1 MKFNG
6 GNEIM
11 TLGTDEK
18 NISFQLHFHIDLKS
32 LDEDS
37 YRPTVNEFSS
47 TLQFINQV
55 IEDAFKDIDQNIIY
69 ENIYK
74 DEYHNQ
80 SELIWEISERIKTA
94 LEDISNKTR
103 IQHIESLSSFVIGIE
118 IVNLVIGSAQLV
130 IELFKLARFFK
141 KRVRNKLDRL
151 SPAQITQDYRLDTT
165 LARRLNINL
174 FMAPE
179 AEIEIDV
186 GWSWTHHNFFNIRR
200 SDYQFFP
207 APNSIAYFLIDNSG
221 SIKVINSKIRA
232 YEQRNIIFQV
242 QEAKKIKRVLPKL
255 KKGDKV
261 IIQKL
266 SSNVFRF
273 KQ

>member
-1 MKFNG
+1 
-6 GNEIM
+6 M
-11 TLGTDEK
+11 TLDKDEK
-18 NISFQLHFHIDLKS
+18 SISFQLQFHIDLKS
-32 LDEDS
+32 LDDDLYS
-37 YRPTVNEFSS
+37 PTVNEFSS

-55 IEDAFKDIDQNIIY
+55 IDDAFKDIDQNIIY

-80 SELIWEISERIKTA
+80 SGLIREISEKIKKA

-103 IQHIESLSSFVIGIE
+103 IQHIESLSSFVVTVE

-141 KRVRNKLDRL
+141 RRVRNRLDRL

-174 FMAPE
+174 FLAPE
-179 AEIEIDV
+179 AEFEIDV
-186 GWSWTHHNFFNIRR
+186 GWSWTRHNFFNIRR
-200 SDYQFFP
+200 SDFQFFP
-207 APNSIAYFLIDNSG
+207 APNSIAYFLTDDSG
-221 SIKVINSKIRA
+221 SIEFINSKIRA
-232 YEQRNIIFQV
+232 YEQRKIIFKAK
-242 QEAKKIKRVLPKL
+242 EAKKIKRVLPKL

-266 SSNVFRF
+266 SPNVFRF
-273 KQ
+273 KP